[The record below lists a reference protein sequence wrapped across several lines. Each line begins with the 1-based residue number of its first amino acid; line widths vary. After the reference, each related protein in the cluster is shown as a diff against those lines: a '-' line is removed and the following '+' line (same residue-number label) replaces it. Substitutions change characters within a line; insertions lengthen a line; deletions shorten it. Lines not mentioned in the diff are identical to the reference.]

1 MAHPKGKTTVFDIIK
16 QRDNKQH
23 FIHSSITPI
32 FTPEKQHSDCIS
44 DLQSVTKYYGNFKKC
59 I

>member
-1 MAHPKGKTTVFDIIK
+1 MAHPKGKTSVFHIIK
-16 QRDNKQH
+16 QRDNKH
-23 FIHSSITPI
+23 FIHSSITSI

-44 DLQSVTKYYGNFKKC
+44 DLQPVTEYYGNFKKC